1 MAISPDVSTTP
12 KVSQLATAIKLAL
25 GELGSGWVEG
35 EVQNLRPAASGH
47 VYFRLADEDAVIN
60 CCIWRSRGAASSRR
74 RRRACS
80 CRRTSS
86 ASTSTGSRA
95 ALHCTSTS
103 CGPPARE
110 SCCGASRRR
119 CAGCRREGLTD
130 PSRRRSLPRF
140 PRRIGVIAGH
150 DSDAKVDV
158 IKSLRERFPPAHI
171 VFRPALVEGVRAV
184 DSMIEALIHL
194 QSQPGV
200 DVIVLAR
207 GGGGVRELVAFDD
220 VKLCKAI
227 FACDKP
233 VVTSIGHTKQR
244 PNCDHV
250 AAAFADVP
258 ARAAELVVPSAA
270 ELRAE
275 LDRHAAVLGAMGRG
289 DRGPHA
295 AAHRPGRE
303 ARGCRAAVLPRAPP
317 DPRSRLLNAAGR
329 RARRQCN
336 DFAEAIAR
344 RGAEAHKTVMRRLQQ
359 ASRDVAHAAEV
370 VQAKDFRRRGWL
382 LGSGPTRSPGAVRA
396 RPRRG
401 REARPAVPRRARG
414 GHPDRHRNRR
424 RDTMSDA
431 VASVKEVTFEDGYAP
446 AQGDRRAA

>member
-1 MAISPDVSTTP
+1 M
-12 KVSQLATAIKLAL
+12 
-25 GELGSGWVEG
+25 
-35 EVQNLRPAASGH
+35 
-47 VYFRLADEDAVIN
+47 
-60 CCIWRSRGAASSRR
+60 
-74 RRRACS
+74 
-80 CRRTSS
+80 
-86 ASTSTGSRA
+86 
-95 ALHCTSTS
+95 
-103 CGPPARE
+103 
-110 SCCGASRRR
+110 
-119 CAGCRREGLTD
+119 
-130 PSRRRSLPRF
+130 
-140 PRRIGVIAGH
+140 
-150 DSDAKVDV
+150 

-250 AAAFADVP
+250 ASAFADVP

-275 LDRHAAVLGAMGRG
+275 LDRHAAVLGAWDEAMEARMQRLTELGTKLE
-289 DRGPHA
+289 A
-295 AAHRPGRE
+295 AARRFYVERRQTLDH
-303 ARGCRAAVLPRAPP
+303 
-317 DPRSRLLNAAGR
+317 DLLRAAGR
-329 RARRQCN
+329 RARRQCS
-336 DFAEAIAR
+336 DYSEAIAR
-344 RGAEAHKTVMRRLQQ
+344 RGAEAHKTVMRRLQE

-382 LGSGPTRSPGAVRA
+382 LAADP
-396 RPRRG
+396 RG
-401 REARPAVPRRARG
+401 RPVGSVR
-414 GHPDRHRNRR
+414 DR
-424 RDTMSDA
+424 
-431 VASVKEVTFEDGYAP
+431 SVGEKLDLRFHDG
-446 AQGDRRAA
+446 RAAATLTDIETEGEAT

>member
-1 MAISPDVSTTP
+1 MASVAISPDVSTTP
-12 KVSQLATAIKLAL
+12 KVAQLATAIKLAL

-60 CCIWRSRGAASSRR
+60 CCIWRSRVGRLESPPKEGVLVQAHFERVDFYGKSGG
-74 RRRACS
+74 
-80 CRRTSS
+80 T
-86 ASTSTGSRA
+86 
-95 ALHCTSTS
+95 ALHVDQLRPT
-103 CGPPARE
+103 GE
-110 SCCGASRRR
+110 GELLRRKQE
-119 CAGCRREGLTD
+119 ALRRLQAEGLTD
-130 PSRRRSLPRF
+130 PSRRRALPRF
-140 PRRIGVIAGH
+140 PRRIGVIAAH

-250 AAAFADVP
+250 AAGCADVP

-275 LDRHAAVLGAMGRG
+275 LDRHAAVLGAWDEAM
-289 DRGPHA
+289 
-295 AAHRPGRE
+295 E
-303 ARGCRAAVLPRAPP
+303 ARVQRLTDLAAKLETAARRFYLERRQTLDHA
-317 DPRSRLLNAAGR
+317 LLRAAGR

-336 DFAEAIAR
+336 DFSEAIAR
-344 RGAEAHKTVMRRLQQ
+344 RGAEAHKTVLRRLQQ
-359 ASRDVAHAAEV
+359 ASREVAHAAEV

-382 LGSGPTRSPGAVRA
+382 LAA
-396 RPRRG
+396 
-401 REARPAVPRRARG
+401 
-414 GHPDRHRNRR
+414 D
-424 RDTMSDA
+424 
-431 VASVKEVTFEDGYAP
+431 
-446 AQGDRRAA
+446 AQGRPVRSVRDRAVGEKLHLRFHDGRAAATLTDIETEGETP